1 MNKIYRTL
9 LLLKIF
15 TNNIKLKYKM
25 KLNITNKEIVK
36 IEAFLM
42 TKLDY
47 RKKFLINQIHS
58 NN

>member
-1 MNKIYRTL
+1 MNKICRTL
-9 LLLKIF
+9 LLLKMF

-36 IEAFLM
+36 IESFLM

>member
-9 LLLKIF
+9 LLLKMF

-25 KLNITNKEIVK
+25 KLNITNKEMAK